1 MKKAFIIIGGSIL
14 LIGGVAYYFLTKK
27 DKDQPSLP
35 TDSLDTLP
43 SGTTSTSA
51 SSSSLADSVIAP
63 LPSVVKTYSAEDLK
77 AINLLKDT
85 IIADMRRK
93 GTYKR
98 SASRNAV
105 QRDIDKNM
113 ELLRGYKYTLDNKNQ
128 LVKIA

>member
-1 MKKAFIIIGGSIL
+1 MKKAFLIIGGSIV

-27 DKDQPSLP
+27 GKDQPSMP

-43 SGTTSTSA
+43 SSTTATSVA
-51 SSSSLADSVIAP
+51 SSSLADVVIAP
-63 LPSVVKTYSAEDLK
+63 LPSTAKTYSAEDLK

-85 IIADMRRK
+85 ILADMRRK

-98 SASRNAV
+98 SASRDAV